1 MHAWNKRTAHVD
13 IARIQSWSGICRGAY
28 RRTLAAHIAKPSP
41 HHWMQK
47 LLRQPMGRRILRRL
61 KHRSDSKLKPILS
74 LPQGPG
80 HWDETVRDHEL
91 GEQHLNGFPKIFKQ
105 QMYMQRLCK
114 FFREAYRH
122 RPELIAPFFSAFVW
136 WRTWAL
142 TRLHTAH
149 GAKIHLRDGL
159 PNFMEL
165 RFAAHFLVKL
175 INAIERAGWVLNA
188 EKKSSRNQSST
199 TGNNTSDT
207 GGCCGQSTRPQSRT
221 KLARMHVD
229 SCREY

>member
-1 MHAWNKRTAHVD
+1 
-13 IARIQSWSGICRGAY
+13 
-28 RRTLAAHIAKPSP
+28 
-41 HHWMQK
+41 
-47 LLRQPMGRRILRRL
+47 
-61 KHRSDSKLKPILS
+61 
-74 LPQGPG
+74 
-80 HWDETVRDHEL
+80 
-91 GEQHLNGFPKIFKQ
+91 
-105 QMYMQRLCK
+105 MYMQRLCK

-142 TRLHTAH
+142 TRLRTAH

-188 EKKSSRNQSST
+188 EKKKSSRNQSAQPAT
-199 TGNNTSDT
+199 TLLIRRMLWSK
-207 GGCCGQSTRPQSRT
+207 TRPQSRT